1 MNSRQTEGVIS
12 KHFYKLLDTLLIQS
26 QVFQSSLWN
35 TISQQRS
42 KSSIESH
49 SKVANPG
56 YGFPLDSDG
65 QPDKQRYRVR
75 ESRTDQNVHGSK
87 QRLLHRD
94 RNGGQVTS
102 NDRLQQRHR
111 DNNTKSTVISQGTSI
126 SSATPGCVHSSPY
139 SGRKCLNANL
149 KSMETRGA
157 IHL

>member
-35 TISQQRS
+35 TISPQRS

-49 SKVANPG
+49 SKGANPG

-65 QPDKQRYRVR
+65 QPDKQRYR
-75 ESRTDQNVHGSK
+75 EKEARTDQNIHGSR
-87 QRLLHRD
+87 QGLLHRD
-94 RNGGQVTS
+94 RNVGKVTS

-111 DNNTKSTVISQGTSI
+111 DNTTKSTAISQSI
-126 SSATPGCVHSSPY
+126 SSSTPGWVHSSPY
-139 SGRKCLNANL
+139 SGRKCLKRNL
-149 KSMETRGA
+149 KPMETRKPVNE
-157 IHL
+157 I